1 MKKRLLCLLLVL
13 VTALALCVSAAA
25 AAQTGA
31 QLNYV
36 TDAAGLLRE
45 GERARLEKMAE
56 AVSQKYRVGVYIV
69 TVEDFR
75 DYHADGVYKA
85 TYTIYHNYTMGEGPN
100 RDGIMLLLSMDDR
113 DWAMF
118 CYGKRCEYA
127 FNSYGQEKLEKIFLD
142 NFGENDWYGGFEDYV
157 KECRVYLEKASAGKP
172 VRASLFYPLLI
183 VIGLSL
189 LAAAAVVTANAYVA
203 AGLRLTEQTDHF
215 THKTTSSRKIERSS
229 SSGSSSQSES
239 GGGGSGRSG
248 KF

>member
-85 TYTIYHNYTMGEGPN
+85 TYTIYHNYTMGEGPSHDREQN
-100 RDGIMLLLSMDDR
+100 GRMALPCRRIALPDVLRVVLFARKAGQLGTEFIDLHAKAFVFQYLHGSFLLYS
-113 DWAMF
+113 
-118 CYGKRCEYA
+118 
-127 FNSYGQEKLEKIFLD
+127 
-142 NFGENDWYGGFEDYV
+142 YV
-157 KECRVYLEKASAGKP
+157 KD
-172 VRASLFYPLLI
+172 
-183 VIGLSL
+183 
-189 LAAAAVVTANAYVA
+189 T
-203 AGLRLTEQTDHF
+203 HF
-215 THKTTSSRKIERSS
+215 IR
-229 SSGSSSQSES
+229 
-239 GGGGSGRSG
+239 
-248 KF
+248 

>member
-75 DYHADGVYKA
+75 DYGHPSVNPGTPSGRQDAPAVPPSA
-85 TYTIYHNYTMGEGPN
+85 VLP
-100 RDGIMLLLSMDDR
+100 
-113 DWAMF
+113 AF
-118 CYGKRCEYA
+118 CNNPGTDCLQ
-127 FNSYGQEKLEKIFLD
+127 SHTD
-142 NFGENDWYGGFEDYV
+142 N
-157 KECRVYLEKASAGKP
+157 LQPSHSAGTDGACGRTGQKFP
-172 VRASLFYPLLI
+172 GS
-183 VIGLSL
+183 SL
-189 LAAAAVVTANAYVA
+189 L
-203 AGLRLTEQTDHF
+203 Q
-215 THKTTSSRKIERSS
+215 SRSP
-229 SSGSSSQSES
+229 
-239 GGGGSGRSG
+239 
-248 KF
+248 

>member
-25 AAQTGA
+25 AVQTGA

-118 CYGKRCEYA
+118 CYGTALRVRIQQLWA
-127 FNSYGQEKLEKIFLD
+127 
-142 NFGENDWYGGFEDYV
+142 GE
-157 KECRVYLEKASAGKP
+157 AGKGLP
-172 VRASLFYPLLI
+172 RQFRRKRLVR
-183 VIGLSL
+183 
-189 LAAAAVVTANAYVA
+189 
-203 AGLRLTEQTDHF
+203 RL
-215 THKTTSSRKIERSS
+215 
-229 SSGSSSQSES
+229 
-239 GGGGSGRSG
+239 
-248 KF
+248 

>member
-75 DYHADGVYKA
+75 DLG
-85 TYTIYHNYTMGEGPN
+85 TRN
-100 RDGIMLLLSMDDR
+100 
-113 DWAMF
+113 MF
-118 CYGKRCEYA
+118 
-127 FNSYGQEKLEKIFLD
+127 SVSLETT
-142 NFGENDWYGGFEDYV
+142 
-157 KECRVYLEKASAGKP
+157 GKP
-172 VRASLFYPLLI
+172 RQIAP
-183 VIGLSL
+183 
-189 LAAAAVVTANAYVA
+189 AP
-203 AGLRLTEQTDHF
+203 
-215 THKTTSSRKIERSS
+215 
-229 SSGSSSQSES
+229 
-239 GGGGSGRSG
+239 
-248 KF
+248 